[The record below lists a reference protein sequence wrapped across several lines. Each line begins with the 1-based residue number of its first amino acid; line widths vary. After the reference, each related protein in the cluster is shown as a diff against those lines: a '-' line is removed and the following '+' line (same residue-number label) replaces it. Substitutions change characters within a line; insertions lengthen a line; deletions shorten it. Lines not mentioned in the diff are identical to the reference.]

1 MASEVPEVPNDSSNI
16 EVLHA
21 AVDAFRRREITYRD
35 MLEDLPA
42 AIYTIDTDGRL
53 TYYNKACIELSG
65 RLPELGNDR
74 WCVMWKLFTTEGV
87 AVPHE
92 KCTMAHVVA
101 DGIARHG
108 AEAIAER
115 PDGSR
120 VHLMA
125 YPTPLLDS
133 AGECLGA
140 VNMLVDITHQKQAH
154 ERMLLLA
161 REVDHR
167 SNNLLSLVQ
176 SLVHL
181 TKADTVDNYRTA
193 VEQRLTALAGANRLI
208 SKARWEN
215 VDLRSL
221 VEIELG
227 PYADR
232 QVAIRGEAVPLSPPS
247 AQYLGMLVHEL
258 CTNAAKYGALSVEEG
273 RVRLQ
278 WSVDDNGSLMFVW
291 SEEGGPPVVEP
302 VHRNTGS
309 AVIEGAVRH
318 LKAEIFREWRKEGL
332 RCTLLCSASA
342 L

>member
-1 MASEVPEVPNDSSNI
+1 MRSEVPTGSPNVEI
-16 EVLHA
+16 LHA
-21 AVDAFRRREITYRD
+21 AVEAFQRREVTYRD

-42 AIYTIDTDGRL
+42 AIYTIDADGRL
-53 TYYNKACIELSG
+53 TYFNKACIELSG
-65 RLPELGNDR
+65 RTPELGNDR
-74 WCVMWKLFTTEGV
+74 WCVMWKLFTSEGD
-87 AVPHE
+87 AVRHE
-92 KCTMAHVVA
+92 DCSMAEVIA
-101 DGIARHG
+101 DGLARHG

-125 YPTPLLDS
+125 YPTPMFDS
-133 AGECLGA
+133 AGERMGA
-140 VNMLVDITHQKQAH
+140 VNMLVDITAQKQAH

-167 SNNLLSLVQ
+167 SNNLLGLVQ

-181 TKADTVDNYRTA
+181 TKADSVDEYRA
-193 VEQRLTALAGANRLI
+193 AIEQRLIALAGANRLI

-232 QVAIRGEAVPLSPPS
+232 QVAISGAPISLSPPS

-258 CTNAAKYGALSVEEG
+258 CTNAVKYGALSVEDG
-273 RVRLQ
+273 RVKLK
-278 WSVDDNGSLMFVW
+278 WSVDDNGSLMLVW

-302 VHRNTGS
+302 VEKNTGS
-309 AVIEGAVRH
+309 AVIEGSIRH
-318 LKAEIFREWRKEGL
+318 LRAEIFREWRREGL
-332 RCTLLCSASA
+332 RCTMLCNASA